1 MVSALLE
8 WQVVKGVLLSLE
20 VQAVLHVF
28 GLGHNCDSP
37 EVTGSPKGVSLG
49 SNNIRLEPESLLC
62 SQSTCKSELN
72 AFHVPEESLV
82 DALLDRRVK
91 VHSL

>member
-28 GLGHNCDSP
+28 GLRHNCDSP
-37 EVTGSPKGVSLG
+37 EVTGSPKSVSLG
-49 SNNIRLEPESLLC
+49 SNNIRLEPESLLG
-62 SQSTCKSELN
+62 SQIAFESELH
-72 AFHVPEESLV
+72 AFHIP
-82 DALLDRRVK
+82 
-91 VHSL
+91 